1 MQFGVPRSDK
11 GDVKGFQDE
20 EGMITRLHCLGVYI
34 QRTHTHTHT
43 RLCVQAIAAL
53 CS

>member
-11 GDVKGFQDE
+11 DDVKGFQDE

-34 QRTHTHTHT
+34 QRKHTHT